1 MSKENLQKYFA
12 DEKAK
17 FHGTSITRGK
27 NGKSL
32 KFSRKLKLVIFS
44 KDRKFCSLSRKKN
57 FVVYGGTCDFADFTK
72 SRIFPHIFWGG
83 GGINIFEESP
93 ISNIQK

>member
-1 MSKENLQKYFA
+1 MQNKKVSKSLKISEQ
-12 DEKAK
+12 
-17 FHGTSITRGK
+17 GK
-27 NGKSL
+27 LATKRLNFTVLRSLAGKTGKSL

-83 GGINIFEESP
+83 GGHKYF
-93 ISNIQK
+93 